1 MAFEVFK
8 KGSAPVSTV
17 PSVTIQKRGLLSLN
31 KAAAQMLTEG
41 DKEEI
46 PEGVELLWDSERR
59 VIGIRPAPLTN
70 PNAYPLRPQ
79 GQKASG
85 PFLIA
90 GTMFTKYIGLD
101 TSAARRWVPKLE
113 DDILIV
119 DLNAESG
126 TVAGP
131 GRRSRA
137 ELDGEVPSG
146 SDADGE
152 ARDGGT

>member
-31 KAAAQMLTEG
+31 KTAAQMLAVDGG
-41 DKEEI
+41 DEV
-46 PEGVELLWDSERR
+46 PEGVELLWDADRR
-59 VIGIRPAPLTN
+59 VIGIRSAPLTN

-90 GTMFTKYIGLD
+90 GTLFTKYIGID
-101 TSAARRWVPKLE
+101 TSEARRWVPKLE
-113 DDILIV
+113 NDILIV

-126 TVAGP
+126 MVAGP

-137 ELDGEVPSG
+137 ELEGETRDGAADDGET
-146 SDADGE
+146 DD
-152 ARDGGT
+152 DK

>member
-1 MAFEVFK
+1 MGFEVFK

-31 KAAAQMLTEG
+31 KTAALML
-41 DKEEI
+41 DADRNAV
-46 PEGVELLWDSERR
+46 PEAVELLWDSDRR
-59 VIGIRPAPLTN
+59 VIGIRSAPITN

-90 GTMFTKYIGLD
+90 GTMFTKYIGID

-113 DDILIV
+113 NEILIV
-119 DLNAESG
+119 DLNAEAG
-126 TVAGP
+126 MVAGP
-131 GRRSRA
+131 GRRSRD
-137 ELDGEVPSG
+137 ELEGDIHDGGARNS
-146 SDADGE
+146 E
-152 ARDGGT
+152 AADGGT